1 MAKFATALVLVTL
14 IAVTLATAFPPRRN
28 RNKVAISVQPAS
40 VQPAS
45 SSTSNVAKNMHNI
58 SRRSAVPYNQVKKYN
73 VQPSYDMAGS
83 NYGSA
88 YAYQK
93 HQAYVGYPSY

>member
-1 MAKFATALVLVTL
+1 LQTALVLVTL

-28 RNKVAISVQPAS
+28 RNKVAIS

-93 HQAYVGYPSY
+93 HQAYGGYPSY